1 LDYVLIRILIAS
13 IMLGTAAY
21 FDLKSRRVSD
31 RMWIIF
37 AAIAC
42 IIYIFD
48 PPADVQVLYLVV
60 SALFTATLC
69 GLAYKVGLF
78 GGADVFA
85 LILVSIL
92 VPTNANYFHIIGE
105 PILQLPITSLNI
117 LLDALILSMSQI
129 VINVVHNLR
138 YLQRSP
144 NKLFEGFEHENRFHK
159 VFAVLVGQKKTH
171 DSVKYGFTIERSIS
185 ATKFFDFSIK
195 NAEHQ
200 EFASVEDGAW
210 VSSATPFLA
219 YICVAFVLVALGVDP
234 ISLISRL
241 IVSR

>member
-1 LDYVLIRILIAS
+1 
-13 IMLGTAAY
+13 MLGTAAY

-31 RMWIIF
+31 WIWIIF

-48 PPADVQVLYLVV
+48 PPAEEQVLVVVV
-60 SALFTATLC
+60 SILFTA
-69 GLAYKVGLF
+69 GISGVAYKVGLF

-92 VPTNANYFHIIGE
+92 VPHNANYFHLIGE
-105 PILQLPITSLNI
+105 PILQLPIASLNI
-117 LLDALILSMSQI
+117 LLAALILSMSQI
-129 VINVVHNLR
+129 VINIFHNLR

-144 NKLFEGFEHENRFHK
+144 NKLFEGFEHESRFHK
-159 VFAVLVGQKKTH
+159 LLAVVVGQKKTH
-171 DSVKYGFTIERSIS
+171 GSVKYGFTIERSVS

-200 EFASVEDGAW
+200 EFASIEDSAW
-210 VSSATPFLA
+210 VSLATPFLA
-219 YICVAFVLVALGVDP
+219 YICVAFILTAIGVDP
-234 ISLISRL
+234 ISLIGRL
-241 IVSR
+241 MVFR